1 MRIIGLALFLAT
13 SAVSSAEQ
21 HAYLSPHADQIHYQ
35 SSHKLDTTTTN
46 RGHNSASN
54 KQQKERLTKSNT
66 NDKQQGLQT
75 RLLNGPNDPHHGQN
89 GGHKGPRTIASPV
102 PQKRHTHAN
111 MHHTH
116 DGSHGHNNN
125 DDGGGSDRQSL
136 SNAEMMELAEESA
149 SSSGCNFC
157 PNGLTTDKDTLIPTS
172 DETEEEV
179 SCGMALS
186 FANSLNPQ
194 DDELDKEECDKV
206 LLAELFCCP
215 KTMVD
220 ELGDL
225 EEEATQDDQAPE
237 DEVGTIVDVALGNEE
252 FSKLVS
258 ALNAADLVDILN
270 GDGPFTVFGKSS
282 HMYMPLRS
290 LCIAI
295 VVI

>member
-21 HAYLSPHADQIHYQ
+21 HVYLSPHANQIHYQ
-35 SSHKLDTTTTN
+35 SSHKLDTTTN

-54 KQQKERLTKSNT
+54 KQQQQRVIKTN

-89 GGHKGPRTIASPV
+89 GGHKGPRTTAAAGGNTISKVSPV
-102 PQKRHTHAN
+102 PRHTHVN
-111 MHHTH
+111 KHHIH

-125 DDGGGSDRQSL
+125 ERQSEGTL
-136 SNAEMMELAEESA
+136 SNAEMMALAEA
-149 SSSGCNFC
+149 SNGCNFC

-215 KTMVD
+215 TAFVD
-220 ELGDL
+220 ELVDL
-225 EEEATQDDQAPE
+225 EEEPMDDDA
-237 DEVGTIVDVALGNEE
+237 DDGEVGTIVDAALGNEE
-252 FSKLVS
+252 FSKLVA
-258 ALNAADLVDILN
+258 ALNAADLVDMLN

-282 HMYMPLRS
+282 MYAHLRYV
-290 LCIAI
+290 LQ
-295 VVI
+295 